1 MRARASIRRRRGHVL
16 VEAMAS
22 AAILFWAMSG
32 LVAGLVAGA
41 KLLGTASADRAATD
55 AVAGQVERLRALPT
69 GNPAWTAGASDAGV
83 SGHPSWTL
91 VTVVSDDVDT
101 DAGAATL
108 AYKHAVVTVTYGA
121 STYSE
126 QAFK

>member
-1 MRARASIRRRRGHVL
+1 MKKRARGHVL

-32 LVAGLVAGA
+32 LVAGLVAGS

-55 AVAGQVERLRALPT
+55 LVSGEVERLRALPT
-69 GNPAWTAGASDAGV
+69 SDPAWAVGAVDAGV
-83 SGHPSWTL
+83 VGHPSWTFIRV
-91 VTVVSDDVDT
+91 VTNDLDT
-101 DAGAATL
+101 DAGSVPLT
-108 AYKHAVVTVTYGA
+108 YRHAVVVVTYGA

-126 QAFK
+126 EAFK